1 MGSILTKKNESVVE
15 IILNRPPVNALNE
28 ELVEELY
35 DTLQSIQTEK
45 DIRVVILRSQLP
57 VFISGAD
64 IKMMKELQENQETSR
79 MLEYVKKL
87 QETLTTLENMSK
99 PTIAY
104 INGHAMGGGLELALA
119 CDFRVMSTENTAIGL
134 PEVQLGMIPGAGG
147 TQRLTRIVG
156 ETKAKELIYFARYLS
171 AQEALDLGIVS
182 YICSSEKGLE
192 KVYELANQL
201 VVKAPLAIASSKR
214 CIQSS
219 GQNTLSIGLEKEISE
234 TENVFTSHDS
244 KIGFTSFLEKKE
256 PKFVGK

>member
-64 IKMMKELQENQETSR
+64 IKMMKELQENQKTSR

-182 YICSSEKGLE
+182 YIVSSEKGLE

-201 VVKAPLAIASSKR
+201 AVKAPLAIASSKR
-214 CIQSS
+214 CIQSA